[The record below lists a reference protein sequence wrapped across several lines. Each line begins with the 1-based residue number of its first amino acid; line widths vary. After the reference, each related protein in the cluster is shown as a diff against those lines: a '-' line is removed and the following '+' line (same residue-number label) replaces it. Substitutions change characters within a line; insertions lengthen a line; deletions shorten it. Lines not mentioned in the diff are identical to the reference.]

1 MGTVIWIAVVTALAA
16 GDLNL
21 IGNPGFE
28 TASGDR
34 PARWDLYLMP
44 QDGAY
49 ARLDGPGHTDAFAA
63 SIHVP
68 LPHPKNP
75 VNNWS
80 QNVIGE
86 FGGKTLALKAYVKAQ
101 DVHEAGV
108 WVQCWRRRPL
118 TLLDTATTERDIPVF
133 GTVDWQLLETTVNVP
148 VETDFLTVR
157 CVLKGPGTVWFDD
170 LSLTEADE
178 SATASPTATR
188 NEDSPATGTQLPPPP
203 VAAPVPTA
211 VAPSSLTPVAT
222 PPPPAAAPES
232 SLPFDLM
239 LETNQSLVL
248 DMDELRQSNEAL
260 LDEVMRLREEVSTLR
275 AQLAEDHVPAL
286 PLAES
291 NTRELRVPPI
301 VPADEVWEAPK

>member
-1 MGTVIWIAVVTALAA
+1 MGASIWIAAIAVLAA
-16 GDLNL
+16 GEQNL

-28 TASGDR
+28 ISSGDR

-63 SIHVP
+63 AIHAP

-86 FGGKTLALKAYVKAQ
+86 FGGKTLALTAYVKAQ

-118 TLLDTATTERDIPVF
+118 TLLDTATTERDFPVF

-148 VETDFLTVR
+148 AETDFLTVR

-170 LSLTEADE
+170 LSLMDTEGKPGANPE
-178 SATASPTATR
+178 AAAGVNTAAPSTPAPSPPAQPSPPGVTA
-188 NEDSPATGTQLPPPP
+188 PAPMLPA
-203 VAAPVPTA
+203 AAPVP
-211 VAPSSLTPVAT
+211 S
-222 PPPPAAAPES
+222 AAPHES
-232 SLPFDLM
+232 TLPFDLM
-239 LETNQSLVL
+239 LETNQSLVV

-275 AQLAEDHVPAL
+275 EQLDQEDAPAP

-291 NTRELRVPPI
+291 NTQELRVPPI